1 MELPLIAYSMLDHL
15 IFHKTPG
22 RFADRYS
29 NVSVFLVLGLRNG
42 FAAFVY
48 MCRLNLDKDGAPNA
62 YGYDN
67 PQKGSLQ
74 KNLAPLESWH
84 RPHKKGEKGY
94 KDVSHEASEKIGL
107 GNACGDPGDGSKG
120 WQNFL
125 YGTNGTRNFYW
136 AGIKAVTKHQNLT
149 LKLVIDDRPE
159 LEAGL
164 ATYARDGKPK
174 LLPVGSGYFPVVQPD
189 TGYYISGTSVVTD
202 RSLSVFNANR
212 YLNSAVVPYAVW
224 ATHWNNV
231 NVGGKKVQQGDF
243 GLAIENNTGANM
255 GFVYGDS
262 GTSDKVGECSQKL
275 NNALGRGAGLV
286 TFIAFPG
293 SGRGP
298 QLGPSPQAL
307 IPSKV
312 LANTLKLHTNA
323 AELAARLA
331 MGREMPV
338 PKTADMSPEQAR
350 LYKNFMSALSNWT
363 IPR

>member
-1 MELPLIAYSMLDHL
+1 MELPLTAYSMLDKL
-15 IFHKTPG
+15 TFHKTG
-22 RFADRYS
+22 GHFADRYT
-29 NVSVFLVLGLRNG
+29 NVSVFQVSGGSNN

-48 MCRLNLDKDGAPNA
+48 MCRLNLDLDGAQNT

-67 PQKGSLQ
+67 PAKGSPQ

-84 RPHKKGEKGY
+84 RGAKG
-94 KDVSHEASEKIGL
+94 VSNATSEKVGL

-125 YGTNGTRNFYW
+125 NGTRNFYW
-136 AGIKAVTKHQNLT
+136 AGIKAVSKQQNLT

-164 ATYARDGKPK
+164 TTYARDGKPN
-174 LLPVGSGYFPVVQPD
+174 LEPVGSGYFPVVQPD

-202 RSLSVFNANR
+202 RSLSVFDQNR

-224 ATHWNNV
+224 ATNWNKV
-231 NVGGKKVQQGDF
+231 SIGGRRVQQGDF

-262 GTSDKVGECSQKL
+262 GTRNKVGECSQRL
-275 NNALGRGAGLV
+275 HSALGRGAGLI

-293 SGRGP
+293 SGSGP
-298 QLGPSPQAL
+298 QLGRSPQTL
-307 IPSKV
+307 IPIKV
-312 LANTLKLHTNA
+312 LMNTMKLHTNA
-323 AELAARLA
+323 AQLAGRLA
-331 MGREMPV
+331 MGRELPV
-338 PKTADMSPEQAR
+338 STKTIDMSPEQAR
-350 LYKNFMSALSNWT
+350 LYKNFMSALSQWT

>member
-1 MELPLIAYSMLDHL
+1 MFDKLT
-15 IFHKTPG
+15 FNKTG
-22 RFADRYS
+22 GHFADRYT
-29 NVSVFLVLGLRNG
+29 NVSVFQVSGGRNS

-48 MCRLNLDKDGAPNA
+48 MCRLNLDLDGAPTS

-67 PQKGSLQ
+67 PAKGSLQ
-74 KNLAPLESWH
+74 KNLDPLESWH
-84 RPHKKGEKGY
+84 KGAKG
-94 KDVSHEASEKIGL
+94 VSNATSEKVGL

-125 YGTNGTRNFYW
+125 NGTRNFYW
-136 AGIKAVTKHQNLT
+136 AGIKAVSKQQNLT

-164 ATYARDGKPK
+164 ETYARDGKPK
-174 LLPVGSGYFPVVQPD
+174 LKPVGSGYFPVVQAD
-189 TGYYISGTSVVTD
+189 TGYYISGTSVVGD
-202 RSLSVFNANR
+202 GSLSAFDANR

-231 NVGGKKVQQGDF
+231 SIGGKRVRQGDF
-243 GLAIENNTGANM
+243 GLAIENITGANM

-262 GTSDKVGECSQKL
+262 GTPNKVGECSQKL
-275 NNALGRGAGLV
+275 HNGLGHGAGLV

-293 SGRGP
+293 SGSGP
-298 QLGPSPQAL
+298 QLGPSPQGL
-307 IPSKV
+307 IPIKV
-312 LANTLKLHTNA
+312 LRNTLKLHTNA

-331 MGREMPV
+331 MGRELPV
-338 PKTADMSPEQAR
+338 SKKTADMSPEQAR
-350 LYKNFMSALSNWT
+350 LCQNFMSALSKWT